1 MLDGR
6 VGGSGMGC
14 RLTVIRSK
22 HPPSIPDSY
31 FLTNIVYRLFDV
43 LLAFVVARYW
53 PEVASNAVSPGWVST
68 KMGGSYAPGSMK
80 KATEL
85 PTWLAT
91 HEKEVTGSGKYFVA
105 QDQKSLHKAA
115 NDENIQEEFL
125 RICGELSGIPFPK

>member
-1 MLDGR
+1 MLRGP
-6 VGGSGMGC
+6 VEEGGMGF
-14 RLTVIRSK
+14 RPTVTRSRF
-22 HPPSIPDSY
+22 PYIYLPNPTR
-31 FLTNIVYRLFDV
+31 TNFCRLFDV
-43 LLAFVVARYW
+43 LLSFAVARNW

-91 HEKEVTGSGKYFVA
+91 NDQKVTGSGKYFVA

-115 NDENIQEEFL
+115 NDEKIQEEFL
-125 RICGELSGIPFPK
+125 RICEEISGVPFPK